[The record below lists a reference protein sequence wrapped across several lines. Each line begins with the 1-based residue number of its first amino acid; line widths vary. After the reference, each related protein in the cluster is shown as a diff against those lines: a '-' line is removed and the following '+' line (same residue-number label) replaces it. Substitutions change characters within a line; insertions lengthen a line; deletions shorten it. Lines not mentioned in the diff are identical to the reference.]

1 MLPLQGFPGPPKA
14 LKMSLLVFRK
24 QSRVFDSESLFEPS
38 KAMDGYVSPSP
49 PEGVCAGGPQ
59 SKSATKCVCTYG
71 INGYGGSSVLL
82 TDSC

>member
-59 SKSATKCVCTYG
+59 SRSATVSAHMELMDMGDHLYC
-71 INGYGGSSVLL
+71 
-82 TDSC
+82 